1 MWYQAFIP
9 ELAAVLV
16 SKPAATIWPAP
27 IARPPGVREVTY
39 QLIGQLLPGGSHNVV
54 HSQYQSKLTTGV
66 RDGY

>member
-27 IARPPGVREVTY
+27 IARPGVREVTHH
-39 QLIGQLLPGGSHNVV
+39 LIGQLLPSERHNAV
-54 HSQYQSKLTTGV
+54 HSQYQSNLTTGV